1 MCCNQSRIAYSPADT
16 TKPNV
21 QSWMHIGRAMAVL
34 ILDVTGVLADAFID
48 VLENTLQLTELALS
62 TANIRAGFRISG

>member
-1 MCCNQSRIAYSPADT
+1 
-16 TKPNV
+16 
-21 QSWMHIGRAMAVL
+21 MAVL
-34 ILDVTGVLADAFID
+34 ILDVTGVLAVLGDVAVAQTSSPVMDQYINREANLLADAFID